1 MFNSLSKVAATTAII
16 TSQVDASASK
26 VASKAHSQPTAD
38 FPTLTSCLC
47 ICNGSVRDVCKCYAD
62 ADAQPHVPGTT
73 NWWCDFYWTDVSC
86 PNDPDSSRADEPI
99 YSFADVEK
107 CWKEESLEIKIN
119 KAKKDRAEK
128 AEEADRAEKADR
140 AKFFTPETP
149 TPTPETN

>member
-1 MFNSLSKVAATTAII
+1 M
-16 TSQVDASASK
+16 
-26 VASKAHSQPTAD
+26 
-38 FPTLTSCLC
+38 
-47 ICNGSVRDVCKCYAD
+47 
-62 ADAQPHVPGTT
+62 
-73 NWWCDFYWTDVSC
+73 SC